1 MEVGS
6 GHTVNKPDLTSSS
19 MDCTTKIPVNDGEMK
34 LRRKM
39 MQFKMDTISTLPD
52 FFENVNC

>member
-1 MEVGS
+1 MEVGN
-6 GHTVNKPDLTSSS
+6 GQTVNKPDLTSSS

-34 LRRKM
+34 PRRKM
-39 MQFKMDTISTLPD
+39 MQCKMVTVSTLTD